1 MTGERYLFDGAA
13 YRLFGSYARRSRS
26 VYFDLEI
33 SLKKANIN
41 VPLDIYVSRM
51 FLISLLAGIAVA
63 VSFAAVALA
72 AALTSP
78 YHTFLP
84 WHDVASD
91 SVLINIIASQPFA
104 LLLLT
109 AASFIAAFVTSYVL
123 YRNYPVYRAS
133 IRESNINQMLP
144 HAVTFMYAM
153 SYGGMNLLEIFRT
166 MNQHSDIYGEV
177 AIELEAV
184 VRGVDLL
191 GLDLITSIKQASL
204 ITASEPL
211 RNFFDS
217 LAANMESGGDLAK
230 FLHSR
235 SDQFQVV
242 ASHERRALL
251 DMLNM
256 VAEVYVTAFVA
267 GPLFLIT
274 ILVSLG
280 MIGSGDTGSIEI
292 LIYLLIPAGS
302 ALFIWLLVVLGL
314 GSDDNSAKEVRRELD
329 EFADVRSARTGR
341 PERSRT
347 LRWAEF
353 RYKAS
358 RFR

>member
-1 MTGERYLFDGAA
+1 
-13 YRLFGSYARRSRS
+13 
-26 VYFDLEI
+26 
-33 SLKKANIN
+33 
-41 VPLDIYVSRM
+41 
-51 FLISLLAGIAVA
+51 
-63 VSFAAVALA
+63 
-72 AALTSP
+72 
-78 YHTFLP
+78 
-84 WHDVASD
+84 
-91 SVLINIIASQPFA
+91 
-104 LLLLT
+104 
-109 AASFIAAFVTSYVL
+109 
-123 YRNYPVYRAS
+123 
-133 IRESNINQMLP
+133 
-144 HAVTFMYAM
+144 M

-166 MNQHSDIYGEV
+166 MNQHRDIYGEV

-191 GLDLITSIKQASL
+191 GLDLITSIKQASH

-211 RNFFDS
+211 HNFFDS

-235 SDQFQVV
+235 SDQIQVV

-256 VAEVYVTAFVA
+256 LAEVYVTAFVA

-274 ILVSLG
+274 ILVALG
-280 MIGSGDTGSIEI
+280 MISSGDSGQIEI

-302 ALFIWLLVVLGL
+302 ALFIWLLLALGL
-314 GSDDNSAKEVRRELD
+314 GSDDNRTKVIRHELD
-329 EFADVRSARTGR
+329 EFADVRTPTTVR

-347 LRWAEF
+347 LRWAEL

-358 RFR
+358 KFLESPAAAFLARPQIVLWLTVPVAIIVLFVLARPTGVLSGAIFSQPLHRIMKDLTEPLLAALAVAFLPFVLCWEMRSYRIRKMDAAIPEFLKRLASFNESGLTLMIYQHILS